1 MNRFTALAY
10 YSAVR
15 GNRIVQTDNVH
26 HAVGHHNERSAA
38 CRNNGYSAF
47 DRRFNGSLRL
57 CDFLNI
63 GMENVC
69 ASGNADNDADMIAE
83 SGLGAAVENASQK
96 CLDRADIVI
105 PSNNNDGVAQLIEKI
120 LKN

>member
-1 MNRFTALAY
+1 MKLRLQHFVEIMSAEASKAKAL
-10 YSAVR
+10 
-15 GNRIVQTDNVH
+15 
-26 HAVGHHNERSAA
+26 
-38 CRNNGYSAF
+38 
-47 DRRFNGSLRL
+47 LRL

-69 ASGNADNDADMIAE
+69 ACGNADNDADMIAE